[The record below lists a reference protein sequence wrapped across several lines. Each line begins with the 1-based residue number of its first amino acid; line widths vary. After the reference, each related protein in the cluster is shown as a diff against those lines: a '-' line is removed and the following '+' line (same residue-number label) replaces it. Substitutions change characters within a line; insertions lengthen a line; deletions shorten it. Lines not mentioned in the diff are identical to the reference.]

1 MLSKKVSVWFLVRFL
16 VISLVYFFEFVFI
29 YRDFF
34 LLDVLLNPAV
44 FPFMLVLYLTAIVA
58 SFLFDEKTTSLIKL
72 FSDIFF
78 ILLFIF
84 QTIVLLHLG
93 LNDIG
98 DSGIALAGIM
108 LYVPMFLCF
117 IVWFIR
123 DLMAVRIQ
131 HFYFSFFLR
140 LIIVSV
146 LYYGINYFNSF
157 ILLLD
162 KDVFIFVLL
171 LYLLITILSS
181 WLEKSVVLKLK
192 IISDLSFL
200 GLFLIQVFCHVYY
213 LYKEFSKL
221 EPKIENMLWY
231 SPLVVLFGFWL
242 VLDLRN
248 YNKEQ
253 FRRIK

>member
-29 YRDFF
+29 YKDFF

-123 DLMAVRIQ
+123 DLMAVRI
-131 HFYFSFFLR
+131 HP
-140 LIIVSV
+140 
-146 LYYGINYFNSF
+146 N
-157 ILLLD
+157 
-162 KDVFIFVLL
+162 
-171 LYLLITILSS
+171 
-181 WLEKSVVLKLK
+181 
-192 IISDLSFL
+192 
-200 GLFLIQVFCHVYY
+200 
-213 LYKEFSKL
+213 
-221 EPKIENMLWY
+221 
-231 SPLVVLFGFWL
+231 
-242 VLDLRN
+242 
-248 YNKEQ
+248 NK
-253 FRRIK
+253 R